1 MKKEMSTRFLNI
13 FQYDLLG
20 ESPYPN
26 MAKIVFV
33 LFQILIPILLL
44 NMLIAMMGNTYASVI
59 EKSEKEFLKQVVCFI
74 LICVYKG
81 GGYFS
86 QDF

>member
-1 MKKEMSTRFLNI
+1 MFI
-13 FQYDLLG
+13 VQYDLLG

-59 EKSEKEFLKQVVCFI
+59 EKSEKEFLKQVDIAEIYNNQI
-74 LICVYKG
+74 LKKNM
-81 GGYFS
+81 
-86 QDF
+86 